1 MTVIRLL
8 APALLCAAAAAP
20 VSADVTLQ
28 SKRTETHGGA
38 GPIVTNST
46 EYRKG
51 LRMRTDS
58 SGPITSRSTIVD
70 AGTGRMIT
78 LWHEDKIAEVSN
90 WGQDTA
96 PPDRGETPE
105 LKQSITPTGRSR
117 QIAGS
122 TCVVY
127 DFRSS
132 ARYLKMEKEGAVI
145 MAVEGWMCL
154 VKDGPGQAEFSG
166 PSRAPSVLD
175 VFMLPQINQQTTE
188 LGVPF
193 ATEVTL
199 RMGGDAMTKEVF
211 TYTTEVV
218 SFSTAPIP
226 DAMFEIPAGYQ
237 VIQR

>member
-8 APALLCAAAAAP
+8 APALLCAAVAAP

-28 SKRTETHGGA
+28 SKRTETRGEA
-38 GPIVTNST
+38 GPIVINNT

-51 LRMRTDS
+51 LRMRTDF
-58 SGPITSRSTIVD
+58 SGPITSHSTIMD
-70 AGTGRMIT
+70 AGTGRVVT
-78 LWHEDKIAEVSN
+78 LWHEGKIAEVSN
-90 WGQDTA
+90 WRQETA
-96 PPDRGETPE
+96 SPDRGEVPE
-105 LKQSITPTGRSR
+105 FKQSITPTGRSR

-127 DFRSS
+127 EFRSS
-132 ARYLKMEKEGAVI
+132 ARYLKWERDGAVI

-154 VKDGPGQAEFSG
+154 AKDGPGQAEFSG
-166 PSRAPSVLD
+166 VSRAPSVLD
-175 VFMLPQINQQTTE
+175 VFMLQQMNQQTTE

-193 ATEVTL
+193 ATQVTL
-199 RMGGDAMTKEVF
+199 RMGGDAMTKEVS

-218 SFSTAPIP
+218 SVSTAPIP
-226 DAMFEIPAGYQ
+226 DAIFEIPAGYQ